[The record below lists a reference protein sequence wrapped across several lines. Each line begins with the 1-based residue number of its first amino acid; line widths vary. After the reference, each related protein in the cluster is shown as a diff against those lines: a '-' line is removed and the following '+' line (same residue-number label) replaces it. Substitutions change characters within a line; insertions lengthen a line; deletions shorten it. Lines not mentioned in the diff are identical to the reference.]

1 MVSDAQICPTCRAEN
16 ELGSRFCSACGAPLP
31 LRALGSGEV
40 RKVVTVLFS
49 DVSGSTALGHELDPE
64 SLRRLMSRYFERM
77 ESVLRRHGGTVEKFI
92 GDAVVAIFGIPVS
105 HEDDALRAVRAA
117 MEMRAALQDLNEEF
131 RRLWGVALVTRTGL
145 NTGEVIAG
153 DLGHGQSFVVG
164 DAVNV
169 ASRLEQVAPPGEI
182 LIGEPTYR
190 LVRDAVVVEPGEP
203 LTLKGKPGAVFAHR
217 LLEIIPGAAA
227 GWSRRLDSPLVGREE
242 ELKRLTDAFGD
253 ARDAQDCYAVTII
266 GSTGVGKTRLTEE
279 FLARL
284 EGQARV
290 VRGRCLPYG
299 EGITFWPIVEVLHD
313 AANITERDTP
323 TEAREKLS
331 GVLTE
336 IDDVGLVT
344 ERLAALLGLAESA
357 PGIQQTFWALRKLL
371 ENLADRHPL
380 VVVFDDIQWGEP
392 TFLDLVEYLVDW
404 TRMHP
409 ILLLCLARPEI
420 QDTRP
425 GWMTGKPNA
434 MVLPLQP
441 LTNVETED
449 LITNLLDET
458 HLAEDAR
465 TRIARMA
472 EGNPLFVE
480 ETLRMLV
487 DDELLRLEQG
497 RWVVAQDLSII
508 SIPPTI
514 QALLAARL
522 DRLEVE
528 ERAVLEQAS
537 VVGRMFWWGA
547 VSELSSEDLRPRLS
561 NALQS
566 LTRKELIRP
575 SLSDFVDEDAFEF
588 THILVRDAAY
598 LEIPKALRAQLHE
611 RLADWIVARSSDWAQ
626 ENEEIVG
633 YHLEQ
638 AYRSLMDVGLL
649 TVRIEAMGRRA
660 AEHLS
665 SAGRRAIARD
675 DLPAGVNLL
684 SRAAMLLPK
693 DDRSRWD
700 LLPELAFALRDIGDF
715 ERLQAVVAETK
726 EAAEATQDHRLLAQ
740 ASVLDLW
747 IRLFT
752 NPEGSPEEVRRE
764 APRAISVFEQSGD
777 DRGLAEVWSL
787 VGLLHV
793 TEAHFGLAQ
802 EAWEK
807 AATHARAAKERRD
820 ELEALSWVLLCMW
833 AGPTHAGQGLER
845 CAEILER
852 AQGDRKA
859 MASALFMRAVFEAQL
874 GRFEDARELI
884 VQARALLQE
893 VGLTVWMAG
902 PLTQMVGFVEL
913 LADDPIAAERELRW
927 GYETLRSVGETG
939 WLSTL
944 VALLAESLYAQ
955 GRHDEADELA
965 TVSRDNAG
973 SEDIYSQVQWRG
985 VRAKVLARQGSWEE
999 AERLVRESLAMAE
1012 STDSLELRAAALT
1025 NLAEVLELAGRT
1037 NEAEAA
1043 VTQAIPLFERKG
1055 NAVAAQ
1061 RSHRLVQRLRG

>member
-1 MVSDAQICPTCRAEN
+1 
-16 ELGSRFCSACGAPLP
+16 
-31 LRALGSGEV
+31 
-40 RKVVTVLFS
+40 VLFS

-64 SLRRLMSRYFERM
+64 PLRRLMSRYFERM

-92 GDAVVAIFGIPVS
+92 GDAVVAVFGIPVS
-105 HEDDALRAVRAA
+105 HEDDALRAIRAA
-117 MEMRAALQDLNEEF
+117 MEMRAALHDLNEEF

-153 DLGHGQSFVVG
+153 DLGRGQSFVVG

-169 ASRLEQVAPPGEI
+169 ASRLEQIAPPGEI

-203 LTLKGKPGAVFAHR
+203 LTLKGKPDPVVAHR
-217 LLEIIPGAAA
+217 LLEIIPGAA

-253 ARDAQDCYAVTII
+253 AAGARECYAVTIT
-266 GSTGVGKTRLTEE
+266 GSTGVGKSRLTEE

-284 EGQARV
+284 KGQATV
-290 VRGRCLPYG
+290 VRGRCLSYG

-313 AANITERDTP
+313 VADITERDTP

-331 GVLTE
+331 GLLTE
-336 IDDVGLVT
+336 IDDAGLVA

-371 ENLADRHPL
+371 ENLADQHPL

-409 ILLLCLARPEI
+409 ILLVCLARPEI

-434 MVLPLQP
+434 IVLPLQP
-441 LTNVETED
+441 LTNVETEH
-449 LITNLLDET
+449 LIINLLSET
-458 HLAEDAR
+458 HLVEDAR

-487 DDELLRLEQG
+487 DDGLLRLEEG
-497 RWVVAQDLSII
+497 RWVVAQDLSVI

-537 VVGRMFWWGA
+537 VVGRLFWWGA
-547 VSELSSEDLRPRLS
+547 VWELSPEDLRPRLS
-561 NALQS
+561 SALQS

-575 SLSDFVDEDAFEF
+575 SVSEFVDEDAFEF

-611 RLADWIVARSSDWAQ
+611 RLADWIVARSSDRAG
-626 ENEEIVG
+626 ENEEILG

-638 AYRSLMDVGLL
+638 AYRSLMDVRLL
-649 TVRIEAMGRRA
+649 TVKIEALGRRS

-665 SAGRRAIARD
+665 SAGRRAMARD

-684 SRAAMLLPK
+684 SRAVMLLPK
-693 DDRSRWD
+693 DERSRWH

-726 EAAEATQDHRLLAQ
+726 EVAEAAQDPRLRAH
-740 ASVLDLW
+740 ASVLELW

-764 APRAISVFEQSGD
+764 APRAISVFEQSED

-787 VGLLHV
+787 LGLLHV
-793 TEAHFGLAQ
+793 TEARFGLAQ

-807 AATHARAAKERRD
+807 AATHARAAEERRD

-833 AGPTHAGQGLER
+833 AGPTHARQGLER
-845 CAEILER
+845 CGEILER

-884 VQARALLQE
+884 VRARALLQE

-913 LADDPIAAERELRW
+913 LADNPIAAERELRW

-965 TVSRDNAG
+965 TVSRDKAG

-999 AERLVRESLAMAE
+999 AERLVRESVAMAE
-1012 STDSLELRAAALT
+1012 STDCLELQAAALT
-1025 NLAEVLELAGRT
+1025 NLAEVLGLAGRIS
-1037 NEAEAA
+1037 EAEAV
-1043 VTQAIPLFERKG
+1043 VTQAVPLFERKG
-1055 NAVAAQ
+1055 NTVAAQ
-1061 RSHRLVQRLRG
+1061 RSRRLVKRLQE